1 MKGCGEWR
9 RTFQAKDTAEAKDW
23 SVVKL
28 RTGGDPR
35 TGGRL
40 QGSPGAAVGLR
51 IRGRVPSH
59 WNQREREKQGDRS
72 RRVCGSEGRELRK
85 LPSDGFYFLSEEGER
100 LPSEQAEE
108 WGEVR
113 DSRRARFETAS
124 GKKGVKTELEGFL
137 C

>member
-1 MKGCGEWR
+1 MRQRKGMKGCGEWR
-9 RTFQAKDTAEAKDW
+9 RTFQAKDTAEAKGW
-23 SVVKL
+23 SVAKL

-113 DSRRARFETAS
+113 DSRRED
-124 GKKGVKTELEGFL
+124 KV
-137 C
+137 